1 MNKQLVFIIIILL
14 ILIYINIFIKENFYT
29 KKYNI
34 ILINHKNYQL
44 IIVKNINNTIQNIYK
59 IYKN

>member
-44 IIVKNINNTIQNIYK
+44 IIVKNINNTIKNIYK